1 MAWYANASTGVIC
14 PFCRASFNHMPIT
27 FTAAAAAA
35 VADSESGSCWE
46 LLLKCMCVTLEIYI
60 RLQYDKEDEQDME
73 AVLRWAQDG
82 TRLSHD
88 VPFVEKR
95 DAIQYALRSWLEMG
109 DERFCR
115 ELTVTVLGPTVQ
127 VTPPLVRLSRPHHR
141 STRPRRASSNGRP
154 TALHRTGAMRVSRS
168 QDFSGF

>member
-1 MAWYANASTGVIC
+1 
-14 PFCRASFNHMPIT
+14 MPIT